1 MSQAAHTNEYVTPG
15 QRQSQPRCL
24 LGEKSCTVDPF
35 GVEAS
40 RVRLRAGGMMPTEL
54 TKNQLSKVRD
64 DISRIL
70 REKPNVTVGEIF
82 ERLNRAYTGVTLSD
96 IKSILKR

>member
-1 MSQAAHTNEYVTPG
+1 
-15 QRQSQPRCL
+15 
-24 LGEKSCTVDPF
+24 
-35 GVEAS
+35 
-40 RVRLRAGGMMPTEL
+40 MPTEL

-70 REKPNVTVGEIF
+70 QEKPNVTVEEIF
-82 ERLNRAYTGVTLSD
+82 ERLNRAYTCVTLSD